1 MRVIVSSALLLLSI
15 IFLTVILGY
24 RGEGMCGCPMC
35 RGGCARRIGGKCP
48 FYAGYE
54 GYEGSA
60 GPTGQLY
67 PKLDHRSSEGFQGP
81 KAQLY
86 PNADLRSAEGF
97 GTSPGTMTQLATS
110 HVPSESDVPI
120 LKQWLADRKEGV
132 YMMTEQDLEH
142 GAPMTPL
149 RIGAYN

>member
-1 MRVIVSSALLLLSI
+1 MRAIVSSALLLLSV
-15 IFLTVILGY
+15 IFLTVILSY
-24 RGEGMCGCPMC
+24 RCEGMCGCSFC
-35 RGGCARRIGGKCP
+35 GGGCARRIGGQCP
-48 FYAGYE
+48 FYPGYE
-54 GYEGSA
+54 GFA

-67 PKLDHRSSEGFQGP
+67 P
-81 KAQLY
+81 
-86 PNADLRSAEGF
+86 NEGF

-110 HVPSESDVPI
+110 HVPTEADVPI

-132 YMMTEQDLEH
+132 YMMTEEDLTH

>member
-1 MRVIVSSALLLLSI
+1 MRAIVSIALLLLAV

-24 RGEGMCGCPMC
+24 RHEGMCGCPMC

-48 FYAGYE
+48 FYAGYTS
-54 GYEGSA
+54 YEA
-60 GPTGQLY
+60 
-67 PKLDHRSSEGFQGP
+67 
-81 KAQLY
+81 
-86 PNADLRSAEGF
+86 F

-132 YMMTEQDLEH
+132 YMMTEEDLKH

>member
-1 MRVIVSSALLLLSI
+1 MRVIVSTALLLLAI

-48 FYAGYE
+48 FYAGYAS
-54 GYEGSA
+54 YEGFA
-60 GPTGQLY
+60 GLKGQLY
-67 PKLDHRSSEGFQGP
+67 PKLDHRSS
-81 KAQLY
+81 
-86 PNADLRSAEGF
+86 EGF

-110 HVPSESDVPI
+110 HVPSESDAAI
-120 LKQWLADRKEGV
+120 IKQWLADRKEGV

>member
-1 MRVIVSSALLLLSI
+1 
-15 IFLTVILGY
+15 
-24 RGEGMCGCPMC
+24 MCGCPMC

-60 GPTGQLY
+60 EGFAGPMDQLY
-67 PKLDHRSSEGFQGP
+67 PKLDHRSS
-81 KAQLY
+81 
-86 PNADLRSAEGF
+86 EGF

-132 YMMTEQDLEH
+132 YMMTEQDLDNDDSDDDLDTRDSIDFEDIIIDY
-142 GAPMTPL
+142 
-149 RIGAYN
+149 RDSRDYDDR

>member
-1 MRVIVSSALLLLSI
+1 MRAIISIALLLLAV

-24 RGEGMCGCPMC
+24 RHEGMCGCPMC

-54 GYEGSA
+54 GFA
-60 GPTGQLY
+60 GPMGQLY
-67 PKLDHRSSEGFQGP
+67 T
-81 KAQLY
+81 
-86 PNADLRSAEGF
+86 NADLQSAEGF
-97 GTSPGTMTQLATS
+97 GTSPGTMTQLATF

-132 YMMTEQDLEH
+132 YMMTEEDLKH